1 MLEKEDNGTQ
11 DADTSAD
18 ANPDTAEVE
27 AAFLLL
33 MKWLHRQPSF
43 SPESMKEPEVQEFV
57 KKTAEVLN
65 RALDVSLKEVPLT
78 DISVQRLKESN
89 YVFSGIKTFHELNE
103 AFPSLTDSEGN
114 LKPFEHFLNDVQ
126 EVNENYN
133 RHYLSAEYHFAQ
145 ASAQMAAKW
154 LSFQNDPDRDR
165 YLLQYRTAADERVR
179 KSHRLLHNITLPVT
193 SRFWDWYFPPNGWRC
208 RCNVVQVR
216 RGKYLESNEQEAM
229 NLGSQATAGK
239 HQEMFRFNPG
249 KQMATFPAYNAYT
262 ISKCQNC
269 KENGTLKLA
278 AKIPDNE
285 LCAAC
290 RVVREMRKNEIRILE
305 IKEAQKD
312 LVDWYKKNLPS
323 VKVGKFEAKR
333 FEVEREGHRVI
344 INKSFYNEVIAHYKN
359 DPYYKERLELSRQAH
374 EWIKDAVFKRVEA
387 SEHHP
392 DAQFDVYEY
401 EHGGVTFEMKC
412 KQNRDGYYLYYMKR
426 K

>member
-1 MLEKEDNGTQ
+1 MEDAPADNV
-11 DADTSAD
+11 DTS
-18 ANPDTAEVE
+18 EVE

-33 MKWLHRQPSF
+33 MAWLHHHPDF
-43 SPESMKEPEVQEFV
+43 TPELMYDAEVQEFIRV
-57 KKTAEVLN
+57 SASVLDN
-65 RALDVSLKEVPLT
+65 AVDYAVQARPLDE
-78 DISVQRLKESN
+78 ISVRRLKESN

-103 AFPSLTDSEGN
+103 AFPLLTDETGTI
-114 LKPFEHFLNDVQ
+114 KPFEQFLNDVQ
-126 EVNENYN
+126 KINKDYN
-133 RHYLSAEYHFAQ
+133 SYYLKAEYNFAK

-154 LSFQNDPDRDR
+154 KQYEADGDR

-179 KSHRLLHNITLPVT
+179 KSHRLMHNITLPV
-193 SRFWDWYFPPNGWRC
+193 SSKFWDWYFPPNGWGC
-208 RCNVVQVR
+208 RCNAVQVR
-216 RGKYLESNEQEAM
+216 RGKYPESNEHKAM

-249 KQMATFPAYNAYT
+249 KQMTTFPAYNAYT
-262 ISKCQNC
+262 IRKCQDC
-269 KENGTLKLA
+269 PDNGALKLA

-290 RVVREMRKNEIRILE
+290 RVVRGMRKNEIRIPE
-305 IKEAQKD
+305 MKQAQKE

-333 FEVEREGHRVI
+333 FEVEREGHQVI

-359 DPYYKERLELSRQAH
+359 DPHYMERLELSRKAH
-374 EWIKDAVFKRVEA
+374 EWIKDATFKRVET

-392 DAQFDVYEY
+392 DARFDVYEY
-401 EHGGVTFEMKC
+401 KHEGVTFEMKC

-426 K
+426 KQ

>member
-1 MLEKEDNGTQ
+1 MLEKEEDGTQ
-11 DADTSAD
+11 EEDTNAD

-43 SPESMKEPEVQEFV
+43 SPESMREPEVQEFV

-65 RALDVSLKEVPLT
+65 RAVDVSLEEIPLE

-103 AFPSLTDSEGN
+103 AFPSLTNGEGN

-126 EVNENYN
+126 KVNENYN
-133 RHYLSAEYHFAQ
+133 RHYLSAEYHFAR

-154 LSFQNDPDRDR
+154 QSFQNDPDRDR
-165 YLLQYRTAADERVR
+165 YLLQYRTAADGRVR

-216 RGKYLESNEQEAM
+216 RGKYPETGEQEAM

-249 KQMATFPAYNAYT
+249 KQMATFPACNAYT

-269 KENGTLKLA
+269 KENGTLELA

-290 RVVREMRKNEIRILE
+290 RVVREMAKRQNELKGQREEIRQWAKENLAGKTVEVPGIGSPVGFNVTGVKEALNQPHKYISEKNEAVRNILSLLQEGEHVLTRTDDKGNPMVKQYHYIRIK
-305 IKEAQKD
+305 IKEEDSYAVIRE
-312 LVDWYKKNLPS
+312 LVNGECNFYSLVEKLKK
-323 VKVGKFEAKR
+323 KKG
-333 FEVEREGHRVI
+333 
-344 INKSFYNEVIAHYKN
+344 
-359 DPYYKERLELSRQAH
+359 
-374 EWIKDAVFKRVEA
+374 
-387 SEHHP
+387 
-392 DAQFDVYEY
+392 
-401 EHGGVTFEMKC
+401 
-412 KQNRDGYYLYYMKR
+412 
-426 K
+426 

>member
-1 MLEKEDNGTQ
+1 MLEKEEDGTQ
-11 DADTSAD
+11 EEDTNAD

-43 SPESMKEPEVQEFV
+43 SPESMREPEVQEFV

-65 RALDVSLKEVPLT
+65 RAVDVSLEEIPLE

-103 AFPSLTDSEGN
+103 AFPSLTNGEGN

-126 EVNENYN
+126 KVNENYN
-133 RHYLSAEYHFAQ
+133 RHYLSAEYHFAR

-154 LSFQNDPDRDR
+154 QSFQNDPDRDR
-165 YLLQYRTAADERVR
+165 YLLQYRTAADGRVR

-216 RGKYLESNEQEAM
+216 RGKYPETGEQEAM
-229 NLGSQATAGK
+229 NLGSRATAGK

-249 KQMATFPAYNAYT
+249 RQMATFPAYNAYT

-290 RVVREMRKNEIRILE
+290 RVVREMRKRQNELKKQRDEIRQWAKQNLTGKTVEVPGIGSPVGFNVTGVKEALNQPHKYISEKNEAVRNILSLLQE
-305 IKEAQKD
+305 GEHVLTRTDDKGNPMVKQYHYIRIKIKEEDSYAVIRE
-312 LVDWYKKNLPS
+312 LVNGECNFYSLVEKLKK
-323 VKVGKFEAKR
+323 KKG
-333 FEVEREGHRVI
+333 
-344 INKSFYNEVIAHYKN
+344 
-359 DPYYKERLELSRQAH
+359 
-374 EWIKDAVFKRVEA
+374 
-387 SEHHP
+387 
-392 DAQFDVYEY
+392 
-401 EHGGVTFEMKC
+401 
-412 KQNRDGYYLYYMKR
+412 
-426 K
+426 